1 MTEPLKSL
9 GLTRLAKV
17 LPTLCEQAR
26 QAQLSYEAFFQRALE
41 AELEGRYQ
49 RAQARRRRAAHL
61 PTPKSLAAFDFPYQ
75 PTLSEPLVR
84 ELAGL
89 GFIQTATNLLLL
101 GPPGVGKTHLALAL
115 TDLALEA
122 GYSARFVTLRQLAE
136 DLDTVTWR
144 QQLRRSI
151 QPHVL
156 VIDEM
161 GYVRLSAQQSQQF
174 FEVVTA
180 RYEKGPIILTS
191 NRSFAEWGALL
202 GDEVL
207 ATALLDRLL
216 HHAEVLTINGRSYRM
231 KDRLELTT
239 AAEKKRG
246 QDHTAVGALPR
257 SV

>member
-1 MTEPLKSL
+1 MTDPLKSL
-9 GLTRLAKV
+9 GLTSLAKV

-26 QAQLSYEAFFQRALE
+26 QSQLSYEAFFQRTLE
-41 AELEGRYQ
+41 AELEGRRE
-49 RAQARRRRAAHL
+49 RAQERRRRAAHL
-61 PTPKSLAAFDFPYQ
+61 PTPKSLAAFDFSYQ
-75 PTLSEPLVR
+75 PMLSEPLVR
-84 ELAGL
+84 ELASL
-89 GFIQTATNLLLL
+89 GFIQTATNILLL

-122 GYSARFVTLRQLAE
+122 GYSARCVTLRQLAE

-144 QQLRRSI
+144 QQLRRYI

-161 GYVRLSAQQSQQF
+161 GYVRLSAAQSQQF

-231 KDRLELTT
+231 KDRLDPAT
-239 AAEKKRG
+239 AAEKKG
-246 QDHTAVGALPR
+246 GADHTAVGATLR
-257 SV
+257 ST

>member
-1 MTEPLKSL
+1 
-9 GLTRLAKV
+9 
-17 LPTLCEQAR
+17 
-26 QAQLSYEAFFQRALE
+26 
-41 AELEGRYQ
+41 
-49 RAQARRRRAAHL
+49 
-61 PTPKSLAAFDFPYQ
+61 
-75 PTLSEPLVR
+75 
-84 ELAGL
+84 
-89 GFIQTATNLLLL
+89 
-101 GPPGVGKTHLALAL
+101 L

-122 GYSARFVTLRQLAE
+122 SYSARFVTLRQLAE

-144 QQLRRSI
+144 QQLRRYI

-180 RYEKGPIILTS
+180 RYEKGPIVLTS

-216 HHAEVLTINGRSYRM
+216 HHAEVM
-231 KDRLELTT
+231 TT
-239 AAEKKRG
+239 KVISNPIHQRRPHA
-246 QDHTAVGALPR
+246 R
-257 SV
+257 SVQAPSRNVLWCCRLTPSTVSVSLF

>member
-9 GLTRLAKV
+9 GLTSLAKV
-17 LPTLCEQAR
+17 LPSLCEQAR
-26 QAQLSYEAFFQRALE
+26 QSQLSYEAFFQRALE

-49 RAQARRRRAAHL
+49 RAQARRRAAHL
-61 PTPKSLAAFDFPYQ
+61 PTPKSLAAFDFTYQ

-144 QQLRRSI
+144 QQLRRYI

-180 RYEKGPIILTS
+180 RYEQGPIILTS

-202 GDEVL
+202 GDEIL

-239 AAEKKRG
+239 AAEKKGG
-246 QDHTAVGALPR
+246 QDHTAVGVTPR